1 METIDQINANSPLR
15 EFIESLQSEEEFAIL
30 EARRKSNE

>member
-1 METIDQINANSPLR
+1 MEMIDQINANSPLR